1 MYDKRLPSGNRISC
15 NSHISRHPATACAS
29 VRPQS
34 GLGPLRMRN
43 PSPHAHS
50 HNTSSHTRSTLDSLS
65 RLFSP
70 LALSLSLTLLLAH
83 PFAALSISLLS
94 APPSR
99 SLCLI
104 HHAAPASDLLCC
116 AFPAFSRLRPPGATA
131 LFDGESPPEAK
142 PRPSYTLRTPA
153 PPAARRIRASTC
165 G

>member
-15 NSHISRHPATACAS
+15 NSDISRHPTAACAS

-43 PSPHAHS
+43 PSTHAHS
-50 HNTSSHTRSTLDSLS
+50 HNTSSHTRSTLALFPS
-65 RLFSP
+65 RSFP
-70 LALSLSLTLLLAH
+70 LADTLARAPVRCSLN
-83 PFAALSISLLS
+83 LS
-94 APPSR
+94 APSSR
-99 SLCLI
+99 SPCLI
-104 HHAAPASDLLCC
+104 HHAAPASNLLRC
-116 AFPAFSRLRPPGATA
+116 AFPTFSRLRPPGATA

-142 PRPSYTLRTPA
+142 PRPSYTLRAPA

>member
-34 GLGPLRMRN
+34 GLGPLRMRS
-43 PSPHAHS
+43 PSPHIAQHILTYAL
-50 HNTSSHTRSTLDSLS
+50 HAGSLS

-94 APPSR
+94 APSSR

-131 LFDGESPPEAK
+131 LFDGESPPEAI

>member
-15 NSHISRHPATACAS
+15 NSDISRHPAAACAS

-43 PSPHAHS
+43 PSTHAHS
-50 HNTSSHTRSTLDSLS
+50 HNTSSHTRSTLA
-65 RLFSP
+65 LFPGSFP
-70 LALSLSLTLLLAH
+70 LSLTLLLALL
-83 PFAALSISLLS
+83 FAAHSISLLS
-94 APPSR
+94 APSSR
-99 SLCLI
+99 SPCLI

-131 LFDGESPPEAK
+131 LFDGESPPEAI